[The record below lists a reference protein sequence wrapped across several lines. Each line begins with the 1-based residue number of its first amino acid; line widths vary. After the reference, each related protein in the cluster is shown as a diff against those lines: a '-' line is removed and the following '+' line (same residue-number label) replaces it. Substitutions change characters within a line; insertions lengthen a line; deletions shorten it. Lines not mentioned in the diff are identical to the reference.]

1 MSPFVI
7 VSRNH
12 VLNNK
17 KSQKI
22 VDCVDDYGYFTA
34 CGVISRQKRMKLST

>member
-12 VLNNK
+12 IPDNEE
-17 KSQKI
+17 SQKI
-22 VDCVDDYGYFTA
+22 VDFVNDSGYFTEF
-34 CGVISRQKRMKLST
+34 GVISRQKRV